1 MSCPNIPAKS
11 NETNVFL
18 ATENRLLRDTLAR
31 LLRKQAG
38 IRVAGAV
45 ASTENISGQILES
58 ESDVVL
64 ADFPPTPG
72 NSLLFRCLREE
83 KSQLRIIL
91 IGMEDDPETFL
102 KAIHLGAS
110 GYVLKDASALEIVA
124 AIRRVGRGE
133 AVCPP
138 NLCMVLIEYVWS
150 EGQRIVQSPRK
161 TKTNENRLTHRQVQL
176 MNLVASGLSNKEI
189 ATTLNLSQFT
199 VKNHLRR
206 VMRQV
211 EATNR
216 YDAVE
221 LIRASGMLGEGRS
234 AAVPTE

>member
-1 MSCPNIPAKS
+1 MSCPNTSAKS
-11 NETNVFL
+11 SEANVFL

-45 ASTENISGQILES
+45 ANIENIPEQILES
-58 ESDVVL
+58 ECDMVL
-64 ADFPPTPG
+64 ADFSPTSS
-72 NSLLFRCLREE
+72 NSPLFRNLREG
-83 KSQLRIIL
+83 KPHLKIIL
-91 IGMEDDPETFL
+91 IGMEDDPEIFL

-150 EGQRIVQSPRK
+150 EERRIAQSPRK
-161 TKTNENRLTHRQVQL
+161 TKACDSRLTHRQVQL

-221 LIRASGMLGEGRS
+221 LVRANGLLGEGRS
-234 AAVPTE
+234 ATS

>member
-1 MSCPNIPAKS
+1 MSCPNTTAKS
-11 NETNVFL
+11 SEANVFL

-31 LLRKQAG
+31 LLRKQTG

-45 ASTENISGQILES
+45 ANIENISEQILES
-58 ESDVVL
+58 ECDIVL
-64 ADFPPTPG
+64 ADFSPTSSHSP
-72 NSLLFRCLREE
+72 LFRNLREE
-83 KSQLRIIL
+83 KPQLKIIL
-91 IGMEDDPETFL
+91 IGMEDDPEIFL
-102 KAIHLGAS
+102 KAIQLGAS

-150 EGQRIVQSPRK
+150 EERRIAQSPRK
-161 TKTNENRLTHRQVQL
+161 TKACDSRLTHRQVQL

-221 LIRASGMLGEGRS
+221 LVRASGLLGEGRS
-234 AAVPTE
+234 AVPTE

>member
-1 MSCPNIPAKS
+1 MTCPNITAKS
-11 NETNVFL
+11 VEASVFL

-31 LLRKQAG
+31 LLRKQSG
-38 IRVAGAV
+38 IRVAGML
-45 ASTENISGQILES
+45 ASMENLSGQIVES
-58 ESDVVL
+58 ACDTVL
-64 ADFPPTPG
+64 TDFPPG
-72 NSLLFRCLREE
+72 SSNSLLIGNLREE
-83 KSQLRIIL
+83 KPQLKIIL

-138 NLCMVLIEYVWS
+138 NLCMVLIEYVWNE
-150 EGQRIVQSPRK
+150 EGRNAQSPRK
-161 TKTNENRLTHRQVQL
+161 MKASDSRLTHRQVQL

-216 YDAVE
+216 YDAVA
-221 LIRASGMLGEGRS
+221 LIRASGLLGERRS
-234 AAVPTE
+234 TAHPE

>member
-1 MSCPNIPAKS
+1 MSCPNIPAKPS
-11 NETNVFL
+11 EANVFL

-38 IRVAGAV
+38 IHVAGAV
-45 ASTENISGQILES
+45 ANIENIPGQILGS
-58 ESDVVL
+58 ECDLVL
-64 ADFPPTPG
+64 ADLSPT
-72 NSLLFRCLREE
+72 SSSSVVFRNLREE
-83 KSQLRIIL
+83 KPQLRIIL
-91 IGMEDDPETFL
+91 IGMEDDPDTFL
-102 KAIHLGAS
+102 KAIQLGAS

-150 EGQRIVQSPRK
+150 EERRIAQSPRK
-161 TKTNENRLTHRQVQL
+161 TKANDGRLTHRQVQL

-189 ATTLNLSQFT
+189 ATTLHLSQFT

-221 LIRASGMLGEGRS
+221 LMRANGLLGAGNG
-234 AAVPTE
+234 AWPTE

>member
-150 EGQRIVQSPRK
+150 EGQRIVQSSRK